1 MEVALSEVLNKPRSK
16 KPTWI
21 SKDPF
26 LRKKQTK
33 KQQQAQRDLINND
46 DLRESKDNEWFGQ
59 EREILWQ
66 WGRKR
71 EREVERGMC
80 IS

>member
-46 DLRESKDNEWFGQ
+46 DLRERVKTMSG
-59 EREILWQ
+59 L
-66 WGRKR
+66 GKR
-71 EREVERGMC
+71 ERYFGNGGERERSRKRYVRM
-80 IS
+80 